1 MAAITVDAS
10 DPASLR
16 DFFTQVGPL
25 DDLVLTVTRRG
36 GAGPAGALAE
46 QDLIGAFAGKTV
58 AQLQAV
64 ALALPHLAPPGLDHA
79 GHGRLGPVGAAG
91 NRRPRRRQRRSR
103 SRRARARTRTR
114 APASERR
121 LARSDRDRVVAG
133 AGADPRRDDR
143 A

>member
-1 MAAITVDAS
+1 MPKMSRYRRAGHDRRPRPAAARHGTDTIGGRHQQRLARARASLGDGVAAITVDAS

-64 ALALPHLAPPGLDHA
+64 ALALPHLAPRGSITLVTAGSAPPALPGTC
-79 GHGRLGPVGAAG
+79 G
-91 NRRPRRRQRRSR
+91 
-103 SRRARARTRTR
+103 
-114 APASERR
+114 
-121 LARSDRDRVVAG
+121 
-133 AGADPRRDDR
+133 
-143 A
+143 

>member
-1 MAAITVDAS
+1 VAAITVDAS

-64 ALALPHLAPPGLDHA
+64 ALALRTSPPGA
-79 GHGRLGPVGAAG
+79 
-91 NRRPRRRQRRSR
+91 RSR
-103 SRRARARTRTR
+103 WSRPARPSRRCREP
-114 APASERR
+114 PASPPSTALSKPPCPCSHANSRPGE
-121 LARSDRDRVVAG
+121 
-133 AGADPRRDDR
+133 
-143 A
+143 